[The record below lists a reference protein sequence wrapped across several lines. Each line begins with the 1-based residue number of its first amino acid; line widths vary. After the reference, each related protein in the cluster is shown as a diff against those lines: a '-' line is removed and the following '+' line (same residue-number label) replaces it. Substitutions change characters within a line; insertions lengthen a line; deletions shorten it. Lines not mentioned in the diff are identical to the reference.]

1 MNLLTVLV
9 VICSNRMAKSSSSQ
23 VPVEEEGTS
32 GSQGVGPAKTMGELY
47 PRISFLLVSTYLY
60 RVMVC
65 SDAVVGNLNPRP
77 LLVMWDS
84 RGRDV
89 YTR

>member
-1 MNLLTVLV
+1 
-9 VICSNRMAKSSSSQ
+9 VIYSNGMAKCSSSQ
-23 VPVEEEGTS
+23 VLVEEEGTS
-32 GSQGVGPAKTMGELY
+32 GSQGVVPAKTMGDSFIIGY
-47 PRISFLLVSTYLY
+47 HWISFLLVSTYLY
-60 RVMVC
+60 CVIVC
-65 SDAVVGNLNPRP
+65 LDAVVGNLNPRP